1 MTAKRNRAGRMT
13 GAEVLVLLVLAAIQF
28 ANIMDFMIV
37 MPLGPQ
43 YQEDLQITPRA
54 FGLLVSAYGFCAS
67 LSGIL
72 AAWFID
78 RFDRKRALLWLYAGF
93 ALATLLC
100 AASPNYYLLL
110 AARGLAG
117 VFGGVMG
124 ALVMAIVG
132 DLFADSRR
140 GTANGVVMSAFS
152 VATVAGVP
160 AGLFLAT
167 KFGWWAP
174 FAAIGG
180 LSMPVLALGWMA
192 LPPLRG
198 HLNRRRAVDPLKEF
212 VEVMTQPTHLRAYAL
227 MMLLVMSSFMVIPY
241 MTTYIV
247 ANVGRP
253 KAELPYIYLC
263 GGAATLITLTV
274 IGRLSDRFGKL
285 LFFRTLALATGIP
298 VLLLTNLP
306 HGTGLVSILIIT
318 TLFFIFT
325 SGRMVPGMAM
335 VTACAEPRHRAGFL
349 SVNTAVQ
356 HMAGSLS
363 TFVAGLILG
372 DTEGGAPIVHYSVIG
387 LLAAG
392 ATIASAALGGWLR
405 PAPGGKEATASVEE
419 LVESQDENAPAAD
432 ALAV

>member
-1 MTAKRNRAGRMT
+1 
-13 GAEVLVLLVLAAIQF
+13 
-28 ANIMDFMIV
+28 
-37 MPLGPQ
+37 
-43 YQEDLQITPRA
+43 
-54 FGLLVSAYGFCAS
+54 
-67 LSGIL
+67 
-72 AAWFID
+72 
-78 RFDRKRALLWLYAGF
+78 
-93 ALATLLC
+93 
-100 AASPNYYLLL
+100 
-110 AARGLAG
+110 
-117 VFGGVMG
+117 
-124 ALVMAIVG
+124 
-132 DLFADSRR
+132 
-140 GTANGVVMSAFS
+140 
-152 VATVAGVP
+152 
-160 AGLFLAT
+160 
-167 KFGWWAP
+167 
-174 FAAIGG
+174 
-180 LSMPVLALGWMA
+180 
-192 LPPLRG
+192 
-198 HLNRRRAVDPLKEF
+198 
-212 VEVMTQPTHLRAYAL
+212 
-227 MMLLVMSSFMVIPY
+227 MLLVMSSFMVIPY

-325 SGRMVPGMAM
+325 SGRMVPAMAM
-335 VTACAEPRHRAGFL
+335 ITACAEPRHRAGFL

-432 ALAV
+432 AVAV